1 LDTQH
6 LIAELDAERSRSQR
20 LELQIGELLG
30 QVAALTQKVTELT
43 ERLGQNSR
51 NSHRPPSSDPPGTT
65 GNSGSGQRL
74 KSKRPRGGQRGHRGS
89 RLAARGSRLAAR
101 ARRRRQGRRCR
112 RSLSG
117 RVRKL
122 LGRAPQAASTAA
134 TVFKIV
140 ADRCHDLR
148 ARALDAA
155 TALYRPKIATT
166 ATSGSDLHF
175 R

>member
-89 RLAARGSRLAAR
+89 RLAARGSSSSPQTRSTMSSISIRPSAKTAGPR
-101 ARRRRQGRRCR
+101 SPSRVDGGNGVQDRR
-112 RSLSG
+112 
-117 RVRKL
+117 
-122 LGRAPQAASTAA
+122 
-134 TVFKIV
+134 
-140 ADRCHDLR
+140 
-148 ARALDAA
+148 
-155 TALYRPKIATT
+155 
-166 ATSGSDLHF
+166 
-175 R
+175 